1 MRYDLAFFLCC
12 CKSFLG
18 SSSDGEEDFYEVL
31 GIERDAAPD
40 DIKRAYKRQSLQM
53 HPDKLAQRG
62 KQVTEAD
69 QARFQRMKEAYET
82 LSDPHK
88 KETYDAIG
96 ERGMN
101 WLEEP
106 FSLDPQE
113 MARNFANSSTLDR
126 SKIFAIFVCI
136 AAAVFILPIFICL
149 QVDGQLGNALWV
161 AVLAPLWIWD
171 IVILGYHI
179 RVLSLGPINRPDN
192 IPESDWVDPLPMIKR
207 VFSLIRFCLVILFE
221 VLASLNL
228 DGIIQLSW
236 AQIFI
241 PIYLW
246 EASTLFKKLP
256 VARMRIVTV
265 EDLETALGKAYTEFT
280 DAEKELISRRY
291 SVVPSLDS
299 PEFEAAHKFKS
310 RARQDVIKVMFRAI
324 FLIVLIIQLDTDM
337 DWSWWLIFTPFWIMS
352 FCICCGSYQSFAE
365 AQGALAEK
373 DPGLF
378 SGNEGD
384 EENGNLGAS
393 GYGAMGATNVSHE
406 EKEELKAQLLQA
418 GYRMITSC
426 CSQAFVLAIVCLFVG
441 KLQGGV
447 YSSIWI
453 ISPLLGIA
461 SFILLCL
468 GCTIFCITDV
478 SADEVDHADPS
489 SRNSFGPNYSPP
501 NVPGE
506 TDSVDS
512 APKSTWDPEKGE
524 VWVDPNP
531 PLTNTTQPTKSS
543 ATIIP
548 LPPPADGS
556 DPFVTS
562 TTQSDLIYTEAVP
575 SEAPPTSEHQSS
587 AIDELD

>member
-18 SSSDGEEDFYEVL
+18 SSADGEDNFYEVL
-31 GIERDAAPD
+31 GIERDASPD
-40 DIKRAYKRQSLQM
+40 EIKRAYKRQSLQM

-62 KQVTEAD
+62 QQVTEDD

-96 ERGMN
+96 EKGMN

-136 AAAVFILPIFICL
+136 AAAVFMLPIFICL
-149 QVDGQLGNALWV
+149 QVDGKLGSTKWV
-161 AVLAPLWIWD
+161 SVLTPLWIWD
-171 IVILGYHI
+171 AFILLYHARVIL
-179 RVLSLGPINRPDN
+179 LGSINKPEN
-192 IPESDWVDPLPMIKR
+192 IPDSEWVDPLPMSKR
-207 VFSLIRFCLVILFE
+207 VLSLVRFSLVILFE
-221 VLASLNL
+221 VFAAMKL
-228 DGIIQLSW
+228 DDTIDLKWSK
-236 AQIFI
+236 IFV

-246 EASTLFKKLP
+246 EASTLYKKLP
-256 VARMRIVTV
+256 IARMRIVTV
-265 EDLETALGKAYTEFT
+265 EDLETALGKPYTEFT
-280 DAEKELISRRY
+280 DAEKELISKRY

-310 RARQDVIKVMFRAI
+310 RARQDVIKVMFRGI
-324 FLIVLIIQLDTDM
+324 FLVVLIIQLDSQA
-337 DWSWWLIFTPFWIMS
+337 DWNWWFIFTPFWLMS

-373 DPGLF
+373 DPELF
-378 SGNEGD
+378 SSGTVGED
-384 EENGNLGAS
+384 ENQN
-393 GYGAMGATNVSHE
+393 YGAMGTSNISQE

-426 CSQAFVLAIVCLFVG
+426 CSQAFVLIIVCLFVG
-441 KLQGGV
+441 KLQGAG
-447 YSSIWI
+447 YSSILI
-453 ISPLLGIA
+453 ISPLLFIA
-461 SFILLCL
+461 ISILLCL

-478 SADEVDHADPS
+478 SAEEVANTAGDNLS
-489 SRNSFGPNYSPP
+489 SRHGSGQDYTPP
-501 NVPGE
+501 NVAG
-506 TDSVDS
+506 TDSVTS
-512 APKSTWDPEKGE
+512 GPVSTWDPEKGE
-524 VWVDPNP
+524 VWADPNTP
-531 PLTNTTQPTKSS
+531 ISKPDQPAS
-543 ATIIP
+543 AITIIP
-548 LPPPADGS
+548 APPSEHGTDTAA
-556 DPFVTS
+556 TS
-562 TTQSDLIYTEAVP
+562 MPVDLINAEATQNASQTQP
-575 SEAPPTSEHQSS
+575 EHPSS